1 MPSNALIV
9 DDDLDVQLLGKML
22 LSQHGYDVVAVGSFG
37 ELARQ
42 PGLLNADL
50 ILLDFRLGE
59 FTGLDILDYLYDLRL
74 NTPILLVSS
83 CSKATATHAIQVGKA
98 KGLRMLGFLPKT
110 TLLTG
115 LTAFLK
121 PLRKA
126 PNAPSSGELANAIDD
141 NQLFLEFQPQVDLQR
156 GQVIGV
162 EALVRWQDP
171 RRGVLSP
178 ASFVRLAEQSGLMVP
193 LTWRILELAFAQQA
207 QWQAQGWDL
216 NVAINIPAAF
226 IQAEGMLDAFDQLT
240 HHSNVSLNHITLE
253 LTESVGIECLGYA
266 CHVLEALQNRGC
278 NLALDDFGTGYSSL
292 TQLYR
297 LPFSEL
303 KIDGSFVSRIEQ
315 DKNALAITL
324 SSIEL
329 GKRLGL
335 TVVAEGIETASQYAR
350 LVEMGC
356 AVGQGYFIARPLTA
370 SAFNTWFDKHLQTVS
385 KEQDQLE
392 AKDARSLQGL
402 LSSDLKS
409 RYAF

>member
-1 MPSNALIV
+1 MPSNALII

-22 LSQHGYDVVAVGSFG
+22 LSQHGYEVVAAGSFG

-83 CSKATATHAIQVGKA
+83 CSPKTAAHTIQVGKA

-110 TLLTG
+110 TLLAG

-126 PNAPSSGELANAIDD
+126 PSAPSSDELARAIGDQ
-141 NQLFLEFQPQVDLQR
+141 QLFLEFQPQVDLQR
-156 GQVIGV
+156 GKVIGV
-162 EALVRWQDP
+162 EALVRWQDTQ
-171 RRGVLSP
+171 RGVLHP
-178 ASFVRLAEQSGLMVP
+178 DSFIRLAEQSGLIVP
-193 LTWRILELAFAQQA
+193 LTWRVLELALAQQA

-226 IQAEGMLDAFDQLT
+226 IQAEGMLAAFDQLT
-240 HHSNVSLNHITLE
+240 QNSNASLNHITLE
-253 LTESVGIECLGYA
+253 LTESVGVECLGYV
-266 CHVLEALQNRGC
+266 CHVLDALQTRGC
-278 NLALDDFGTGYSSL
+278 QLALDDFGTGYSSL

-297 LPFSEL
+297 LPFNEL

-324 SSIEL
+324 SSIDL

-335 TVVAEGIETASQYAR
+335 TVVAEGIETAAQYAR
-350 LVEMGC
+350 LLDAGC
-356 AVGQGYFIARPLTA
+356 AVGQGYYIARPLTA
-370 SAFNTWFDKHLQTVS
+370 SAFTAWFGKHLLTASVAQNHPRG
-385 KEQDQLE
+385 KERPL
-392 AKDARSLQGL
+392 AARL
-402 LSSDLKS
+402 
-409 RYAF
+409 AE

>member
-1 MPSNALIV
+1 MPSNALII
-9 DDDLDVQLLGKML
+9 DDDRDAQLLGKML
-22 LSQHGYDVVAVGSFG
+22 LSQHGYEVAAAGSFG

-83 CSKATATHAIQVGKA
+83 CSKTTAARAIQVGKA

-110 TLLTG
+110 TLLAG

-126 PNAPSSGELANAIDD
+126 PSAPSSDELAHAIGDK
-141 NQLFLEFQPQVDLQR
+141 QLFLEFQPQVDLQR
-156 GQVIGV
+156 GLVIGV

-171 RRGVLSP
+171 QRGVLFP
-178 ASFVRLAEQSGLMVP
+178 DSFIRLAEQSGLIVP
-193 LTWRILELAFAQQA
+193 LTWRVLELALAQQA

-226 IQAEGMLDAFDQLT
+226 IQAEGMLASFDQLIQN
-240 HHSNVSLNHITLE
+240 SNASLNHITLE
-253 LTESVGIECLGYA
+253 LTESVGVECLGYV
-266 CHVLEALQNRGC
+266 CHVLEALQTRGC
-278 NLALDDFGTGYSSL
+278 KLALDDFGTGYSSL

-303 KIDGSFVSRIEQ
+303 KIDASFVSRIEQ
-315 DKNALAITL
+315 DQNALAITL
-324 SSIEL
+324 SSIDL

-335 TVVAEGIETASQYAR
+335 TVVAEGIETAAQYAR
-350 LVEMGC
+350 LIDAGC
-356 AVGQGYFIARPLTA
+356 AVGQGYYIARPLTA
-370 SAFNTWFDKHLQTVS
+370 SAFTTWFGKHLLTASVAQNQPRD
-385 KEQDQLE
+385 KERPL
-392 AKDARSLQGL
+392 AARL
-402 LSSDLKS
+402 
-409 RYAF
+409 AE